1 MMTQGDQYTLTT
13 MAFISLIAFFSP
25 SLDPLKYRPGLPLKA
40 FRVTPVLVEILFNF
54 SYPFPMTTPMNLSGM
69 STWSFL
75 NPPFSLS

>member
-1 MMTQGDQYTLTT
+1 MMIQGDQYTLTT
-13 MAFISLIAFFSP
+13 MAFISRIAFFSS

-54 SYPFPMTTPMNLSGM
+54 SYPFPMTKPMNLSGM
-69 STWSFL
+69 STRSFL